1 MISLLSKR
9 IALFLCKK
17 EIIDDEKKSIC
28 EYGFELIISI
38 FIGFLLVIISGILLD
53 EFLASLIFYILFVF
67 VRTFTGGFHAKTHFY
82 CKLTM
87 FLCCLFVIIGT
98 KLLNGQPSL
107 IIFNFLFLMVYIVS
121 VFLYAPVEH
130 ENAPMTNE
138 LKKRNRKISII
149 MAIALSF
156 LIGMVM
162 FCVPKIAVI
171 SSLTLFVIAVLIII
185 PNIKERSNRH
195 YEKSNG
201 KGS

>member
-1 MISLLSKR
+1 MISLISKR
-9 IALFLCKK
+9 IALSLYKK
-17 EIIDDEKKSIC
+17 GIIDNEKLPVC
-28 EYGFELIISI
+28 EYGFELMISI
-38 FIGFLLVIISGILLD
+38 LIGFLLVIISGILLD
-53 EFLASLIFYILFVF
+53 EFLASVIFYILFVF

-87 FLCCLFVIIGT
+87 ALCCLFVIIGT

-107 IIFNFLFLMVYIVS
+107 IMFNLLFLMVYMVS

-130 ENAPMTNE
+130 KNAPMTNK

-156 LIGMVM
+156 LIVMVM

-185 PNIKERSNRH
+185 SNIMERRNRH